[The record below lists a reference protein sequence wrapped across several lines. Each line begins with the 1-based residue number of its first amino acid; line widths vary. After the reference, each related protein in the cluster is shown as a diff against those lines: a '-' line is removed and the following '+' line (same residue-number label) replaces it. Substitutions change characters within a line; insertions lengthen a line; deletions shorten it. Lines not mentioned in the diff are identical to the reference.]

1 MQKISFLMNGSS
13 GRMGRALAL
22 GLGSRENMRLAAA
35 VDTKPAAVDYGLLCG
50 LGQLGL
56 QQEQDLAAAIR
67 REKPDVV
74 VEFTSP
80 AAVMKNIRA
89 CLELHTPAVVGTTG
103 FTQADYKQVAKWC
116 AEFNTPVFIA
126 ANFALGAVLLM
137 RFAREAVKYLPHV
150 EVIERH
156 HDQKLDAP
164 SGTAVTTLEMLAA
177 ERQPLAQGST
187 QEFERLPGSRGGE
200 LDGMR
205 VHSVRLPGYVATQE
219 VVFGAEGQ
227 VLCLRHDA
235 LSREAYVPGVA
246 MAMEKIVTVKEGVL
260 IQGLESLLD

>member
-1 MQKISFLMNGSS
+1 MQKISFLMNGAS

-67 REKPDVV
+67 REQPDVV
-74 VEFTSP
+74 VDFTSP
-80 AAVMKNIRA
+80 AAVMKNIRT

-150 EVIERH
+150 EVIE
-156 HDQKLDAP
+156 
-164 SGTAVTTLEMLAA
+164 
-177 ERQPLAQGST
+177 QPLAQGST